1 MVRPPNFFV
10 ANGGGFFYK
19 KCMGYVFNAED
30 AQHYQRW
37 LSDEHN
43 RLALE
48 LETGLMRSMLRP
60 VFGESLL
67 DVGCGTGESLR
78 PYLGKGISLT
88 GIDPSD
94 PMIAIARE
102 NLGHRVDFHR
112 GYAED
117 LPFEDNAFNHVSLFL
132 TLEFVDDPVE
142 ALAEACRVAK
152 DSVFIG
158 ILNRHSAYVTRLQ
171 ARRLVR
177 SSIYDNARFYSVREV
192 RKILFSLLGQV
203 PVFWRTVLQLPFT
216 PPGICHRLESSGY
229 LGKCPF
235 GGFAGIHAIPVPRFQ
250 AMPLSLKTM
259 VEQNA
264 AAGNRVASCSR
275 YHKEKRQ
282 SQPENAKNNATRK

>member
-1 MVRPPNFFV
+1 
-10 ANGGGFFYK
+10 
-19 KCMGYVFNAED
+19 MGYVFNADD

-37 LSDEHN
+37 LYDGKN
-43 RLALE
+43 RRVLA

-67 DVGCGTGESLR
+67 DVGCGTGESIR

-94 PMIAIARE
+94 AMIGVARE
-102 NLGHRVDFHR
+102 NLGHRVDFHK

-142 ALAEACRVAK
+142 ALSEACRVAK

-158 ILNRHSAYVTRLQ
+158 FLNRHSAYVARLR
-171 ARRLVR
+171 ARRFVR
-177 SSIYDNARFYSVREV
+177 SSIYDNARFFSIGEV
-192 RKILFSLLGQV
+192 RKILYSLLGQV
-203 PVFWRTVLQLPFT
+203 PLFWRTVLQLPFT
-216 PPGICHRLESSGY
+216 APGVCHRLESSGCF
-229 LGKCPF
+229 GKSPF
-235 GGFAGIHAIPVPRFQ
+235 GGFAGIHAIPVPRYT
-250 AMPLSLKTM
+250 AMPLALKTM
-259 VEQNA
+259 VEQNV

-275 YHKEKRQ
+275 YHKEKKQ
-282 SQPENAKNNATRK
+282 SRTENAKNNTAFK